1 MILNDWSF
9 DNRLKYYK
17 NTSEFFTFLA
27 IVLIC
32 HFIHKYLLSRSYLF
46 SYVPHVL
53 ITKNFIYVPS
63 GSLNRSSLYL
73 CHSSFRS
80 ASLSRGQFRL
90 RISARTTTWANRWIW
105 HIVPT
110 DRLNDLINILLHTT
124 FTLRVLFVLSR
135 RMASRTVFISI
146 H

>member
-1 MILNDWSF
+1 MIGLSIIDWNIIKNIWIFHISCDRSYMSF
-9 DNRLKYYK
+9 HTRM
-17 NTSEFFTFLA
+17 
-27 IVLIC
+27 
-32 HFIHKYLLSRSYLF
+32 KYLLSRSYLF

-73 CHSSFRS
+73 YHSSFRS
-80 ASLSRGQFRL
+80 ASLSRGQFLL